1 MEYYLMHHGIL
12 GMRWGIRRYQNEDG
26 SLTPEGEKR
35 YLTNK
40 GFRRK
45 INSQNVEEKWKHDES
60 LYDEN
65 GYLTDKGAKL
75 YNKNKKFRRMI
86 DVKRQ
91 KEEKERRT
99 ITSEQL
105 ASMSNQEVAELA
117 LRLNN
122 EIRIKENLDKLV
134 RTVPKTPS
142 EKVKEFVKTV
152 AVDTAMKTVNGV
164 VGRMQQELGKSITS
178 ALFDRKDDTQQSNNN
193 NKQDQK
199 KKKETRAEKK
209 ERLEREK
216 QAKSQMAYAKA
227 RQDEADAR
235 EQAEHEARMR
245 ILNAQAKSYE
255 NQNRRSSFG
264 GNGRSGSGSGY
275 GNSDSSQHYN
285 NSNSNNTYNFNFFG
299 GNKSGS
305 SGSNTSYSSA
315 STSKT
320 AETGKKIFDS
330 FVKAATPSST
340 TKYAFNPEVVD
351 SPKQKSSVSG
361 YFPKESVVYATA
373 TEVRQSPSTSIGQNY
388 VAGYL
393 GTTALTRR

>member
-12 GMRWGIRRYQNEDG
+12 GMKWGIRRYQNEDG

-40 GFRRK
+40 SFRRK
-45 INSQNVEEKWKHDES
+45 INRQNVEEKWKHDET

-65 GYLTDKGAKL
+65 GYLTYKGAKL

-99 ITSEQL
+99 ITNEQL
-105 ASMSNQEVAELA
+105 ASMSNQEIKELA
-117 LRLNN
+117 ARLEN
-122 EIRIKENLDKLV
+122 EVKIKGNLDKLV

-142 EKVKEFVKTV
+142 EKVKEFVKDL
-152 AVDTAMKTVNGV
+152 AINTAKKTANDV

-178 ALFDRKDDTQQSNNN
+178 ALFDRKDDSQQNSNNN
-193 NKQDQK
+193 QAQK

-209 ERLEREK
+209 ERLAKQQQAEQERAYERAK
-216 QAKSQMAYAKA
+216 QM
-227 RQDEADAR
+227 EADERAH
-235 EQAEHEARMR
+235 AEYEARMR
-245 ILNAQAKSYE
+245 LMEAQTRSYQ

-264 GNGRSGSGSGY
+264 GNGGSGSGY

-299 GNKSGS
+299 GSKSGS
-305 SGSNTSYSSA
+305 SGSSGGRTSYSSVSA
-315 STSKT
+315 SKT
-320 AETGKKIFDS
+320 TETGKKIFNS
-330 FVKAATPSST
+330 LVKASTPSST
-340 TKYAFNPEVVD
+340 KYTFNPEVVD

-361 YFPKESVVYATA
+361 YFPKESIVYTTA
-373 TEVRQSPSTSIGQNY
+373 SEVRSSPSTSIGQNY